1 MISDKIQAALNT
13 QLNDELFSSYLYLS
27 MSAYFSNKDLNGFA
41 NWFRLQSNEEYGHA
55 MKIYDYLHQ
64 VGAKVVLKEVK
75 RPKTDWDSHVSVFQE
90 THEHEQ
96 KISKSIN
103 KLVDL
108 AIAEKDH
115 ATVNY
120 MQWFVSEQVEEEAS
134 SLQNLKKMEMIGDN
148 KAGLFMLDKEFGGR
162 VANQ

>member
-1 MISDKIQAALNT
+1 MISDKVQAALNT

-55 MKIYDYLHQ
+55 IKIYDYLHQ
-64 VGAKVVLKEVK
+64 VGAKVELKEVK
-75 RPKTDWDSHVSVFQE
+75 GPKTDWDSFVSVFQE
-90 THEHEQ
+90 TFDHEQ

-108 AIAEKDH
+108 AITEKDH
-115 ATVNY
+115 ATVNF
-120 MQWFVSEQVEEEAS
+120 MQWFVSEQVEEEAT
-134 SLQNLKKMEMIGDN
+134 SLQNLKKIEMIGDN

-162 VANQ
+162 VAGQ